1 MVHDTGSAG
10 IVKLLYASAFR
21 DPTVYER
28 FYTTPAYAYGNPDIR
43 SERMQSVEAGWE
55 KRVGSGRLVATAYL
69 FRLSDLIAPDSVT
82 GVVRN
87 SPALTGRGLEFE
99 FEQRWRERY
108 SLRAGYTLQEIR
120 SDGGRPENTPRHML
134 KANLGADLGRG
145 FFSGFETQYVSR
157 RLTGDASHQSAGLS
171 LIALRLSRSS
181 LLIGRFRFWFLG
193 GMGDMNHLV

>member
-1 MVHDTGSAG
+1 MLEVEAPAKLTVSLRITAVRDVTSAQNGIYSVSCAAYGAEGRVSCWGSA
-10 IVKLLYASAFR
+10 L
-21 DPTVYER
+21 
-28 FYTTPAYAYGNPDIR
+28 AYAYGNPDIR

-108 SLRAGYTLQEIR
+108 SLRAGYTLRTEHLSRIR
-120 SDGGRPENTPRHML
+120 RCVCHL
-134 KANLGADLGRG
+134 
-145 FFSGFETQYVSR
+145 
-157 RLTGDASHQSAGLS
+157 LTGRIVDQHHTVGLDRPRNVNRFAIAVCKVGLAETRLARKRCFAHQLPAAS
-171 LIALRLSRSS
+171 R
-181 LLIGRFRFWFLG
+181 
-193 GMGDMNHLV
+193 